1 MTLLMGG
8 CHLGVEGRPAGMGR
22 RDMVVVV
29 ATPVKKIGAP
39 SGITV
44 NIILG
49 GVLIITKIAVDF
61 FGGGGGSSICACP
74 LSFDPLFETRH

>member
-1 MTLLMGG
+1 MTLLMEG
-8 CHLGVEGRPAGMGR
+8 CHLEVEGRPAGMGR
-22 RDMVVVV
+22 RDMVVV
-29 ATPVKKIGAP
+29 ATPVRKIGAP

-44 NIILG
+44 NITLG

-74 LSFDPLFETRH
+74 LSFNPLFETRH

>member
-1 MTLLMGG
+1 
-8 CHLGVEGRPAGMGR
+8 MGR
-22 RDMVVVV
+22 RDMVVV
-29 ATPVKKIGAP
+29 ATPVRKIGAP

-61 FGGGGGSSICACP
+61 FGGGGGGSSICACP
-74 LSFDPLFETRH
+74 LSFIPLFETR